1 MTRAAFDVV
10 IIGAG
15 PAGMAAAVEASAHGL
30 AVLVIDEQRTPGG
43 QIYRGVETTSNGL
56 DRILGV
62 DYAQGRVLAQAF
74 RASGAAYWPD
84 TTVWYISPGL
94 ELAAATSADEVHS
107 VTARR
112 LIVATGACERP
123 FPVPGWT
130 LPGVITAGAA
140 QIMLKTGAGV
150 PEGRVVMAGT
160 GPLLYLVASQL
171 LAAGCGPLAVLDT
184 TPRGSFGRALKL
196 FPRALAAPSQLAKG
210 VRLLTRVRARA
221 QPYVRGVERIAI
233 RGNGRAANVDF
244 SAAGGTRALAAD
256 WTILHQ
262 GVIPNVQI
270 TMALRCRH
278 AWDPSQLCWKPDCD
292 EWGRSSVEN
301 VRVAGDGAGI
311 AGAAAAE
318 CSGRLTALACA
329 HELGRLTAA
338 ERDARA
344 SSWRRRLAPHRA
356 LRPWLDRMYQP
367 APAFRIPEGETLVCR
382 CEEVSAAAIG
392 EAVALGCLGP
402 NQLKF
407 FTRCGMGPCQGRMC
421 GVTVSELIAAKRGVA
436 VSEVGYYRVRQP
448 LKPVTLAMLAQA
460 AQPIAKAI
468 PYKS

>member
-1 MTRAAFDVV
+1 VTTAAFDVV
-10 IIGAG
+10 VVGAG
-15 PAGMAAAVEASAHGL
+15 PAGMAAAAAASTHRL
-30 AVLVIDEQRTPGG
+30 TVLVIDEQGSPGG
-43 QIYRGVETTSNGL
+43 QIYRGIERSRHDLG
-56 DRILGV
+56 RILGA
-62 DYAQGRVLAQAF
+62 DYMQGRELVTAF

-84 TTVWYISPGL
+84 TTVWYVSPGL
-94 ELAAATSADEVHS
+94 EIATATSADAVRS
-107 VTARR
+107 LNARR
-112 LIVATGACERP
+112 LIVATGAYERP

-140 QIMLKTGAGV
+140 QIMLKTGAAV

-160 GPLLYLVASQL
+160 GPLLYLVANQL

-184 TPRGSFGRALKL
+184 APRGSFGRALGL

-210 VRLLTRVRARA
+210 VRLLARTRARA
-221 QPYVRGVERIAI
+221 QPYVRGVERLAI
-233 RGNGRAANVDF
+233 RGGDRAETVEL
-244 SAAGGTRALAAD
+244 SVAGGTRSLAAD
-256 WTILHQ
+256 WVILHH

-270 TMALRCRH
+270 TMALQCQH
-278 AWDPSQLCWKPDCD
+278 AWDPAQLCWKPECD
-292 EWGRSSVEN
+292 EWGRTSVAN

-318 CSGRLTALACA
+318 CSGTLAALQCA

-338 ERDARA
+338 ERDALA
-344 SSWRRRLAPHRA
+344 SSWRSRLAPHRA

-367 APAFRIPEGETLVCR
+367 APAFRVPEGETLVCR
-382 CEEVSAAAIG
+382 CEEVSAGAI
-392 EAVALGCLGP
+392 EHAVALGCLGP

-421 GVTVSELIAAKRGVA
+421 GVTVSELIAAKRGVP

-448 LKPVTLAMLAQA
+448 LKPVTLAMLAQT

-468 PYKS
+468 PYKT